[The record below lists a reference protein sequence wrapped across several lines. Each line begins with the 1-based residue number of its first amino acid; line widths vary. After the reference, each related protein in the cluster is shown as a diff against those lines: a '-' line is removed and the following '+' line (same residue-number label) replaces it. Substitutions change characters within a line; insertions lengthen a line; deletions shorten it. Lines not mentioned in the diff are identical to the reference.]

1 MHKLPI
7 FLASAVFAGLAL
19 SPVAHGADKSD
30 KYQMG
35 TFVSAGAVS
44 DGTVTDNFNCG
55 DQSLGGSTV
64 CSGGVRANGVMSY
77 QVRVAGG
84 TWSLETYREALDSAM
99 RQTFGQQPTHFKSEK
114 QNPLDLLK
122 NGDRV
127 LFRVEQHRK
136 LRGVEEHVYIP
147 FADNPNKEVDFLGNF
162 LPDVAPARPQP
173 PSDNVRA
180 MCEAQ
185 KLSPELEKQFCT
197 QAAEPQGSAT
207 STGAEP
213 APANS
218 PALPDSMKQAI
229 LANSEASKSSSAA
242 AASLA
247 ELGHVQTPEEMAAEV
262 QAGQASRCAVITNPP
277 GAEIDIDG
285 NKAGLSPMFFVLL
298 KHGDTPRIITIKMD
312 GYKTVEKEVVPDG
325 RTIPLG
331 LTLEREP

>member
-7 FLASAVFAGLAL
+7 VLASAVFAGLAL

-35 TFVSAGAVS
+35 IFVSAGAVS

-55 DQSLGGSTV
+55 DESLGGSTV
-64 CSGGVRANGVMSY
+64 CSGGVRANGVLFY

-84 TWSLETYREALDSAM
+84 IWSLETYRDALDSAM
-99 RQTFGQQPTHFKSEK
+99 RQTFGQQPTHFKSER

-136 LRGVEEHVYIP
+136 LRGVEEHLYIP
-147 FADNPNKEVDFLGNF
+147 FADNPNKEVDFLATF
-162 LPDVAPARPQP
+162 VPDSVAPSPQR

-180 MCEAQ
+180 MCDAH

-197 QAAEPQGSAT
+197 PATKPAAPDANLQT
-207 STGAEP
+207 
-213 APANS
+213 PANS
-218 PALPDSMKQAI
+218 ETVAPSSGSIAGSG
-229 LANSEASKSSSAA
+229 EASPPTDPQEVAQMVQSGL
-242 AASLA
+242 ASWC
-247 ELGHVQTPEEMAAEV
+247 EV
-262 QAGQASRCAVITNPP
+262 NTAPS
-277 GAEIDIDG
+277 GAEIYVDG
-285 NKAGLSPMFFVLL
+285 KTVGVAPIAFVLL

-312 GYKTVEKEVVPDG
+312 GYKTIERQVIPEG
-325 RTIPLG
+325 NTIPLV
-331 LTLEREP
+331 LTLETQ

>member
-7 FLASAVFAGLAL
+7 VLASAVFAGLAL

-35 TFVSAGAVS
+35 IFVSAGAVS

-55 DQSLGGSTV
+55 DESLGGSTV
-64 CSGGVRANGVMSY
+64 CSGGVRANGVLFY

-84 TWSLETYREALDSAM
+84 TWSLETYRDALDSAM
-99 RQTFGQQPTHFKSEK
+99 RQTFGQQPTHFKSER

-136 LRGVEEHVYIP
+136 LRGVEEHLYIP
-147 FADNPNKEVDFLGNF
+147 FADNLNKEVDFLATF
-162 LPDVAPARPQP
+162 VPDSVAPSPQR

-180 MCEAQ
+180 MCDAH

-197 QAAEPQGSAT
+197 PATKPAA
-207 STGAEP
+207 P
-213 APANS
+213 AANLQTPANS
-218 PALPDSMKQAI
+218 ETVAPSSGSIAGSG
-229 LANSEASKSSSAA
+229 EASPPTDPQELAQMGQSGL
-242 AASLA
+242 ASWC
-247 ELGHVQTPEEMAAEV
+247 GVYTTPSGAEV
-262 QAGQASRCAVITNPP
+262 YV
-277 GAEIDIDG
+277 DG
-285 NKAGLSPMFFVLL
+285 KTVGVAPIAFVLL

-312 GYKTVEKEVVPDG
+312 GYKTIERQVIPEGK
-325 RTIPLG
+325 TIPLV
-331 LTLEREP
+331 LTLETQ